1 MSYCVHCGVELHPT
15 ARVCPLCSTP
25 VVDPSAPAEAGGP
38 KPFPTQKTEVTTPSK
53 KELALL
59 LTVMFLSAAVC
70 CGVLNLFLRPQ
81 RMWSLYVLG
90 AVVMLWVWFVP
101 PLILRGM
108 PLWFRLFLDGLAVGT
123 YVLLIAIDLDGLEWF
138 MGLALPIILL
148 GDACV
153 LFLGALL
160 PRRSIL
166 SGVTL
171 LIGTVGVFLVGVEL
185 FIDMSVRGAWVPGWS
200 IVVLVVCV
208 ALIIPLVV
216 VRRVPNL
223 REEARRRFHM

>member
-1 MSYCVHCGVELHPT
+1 M
-15 ARVCPLCSTP
+15 
-25 VVDPSAPAEAGGP
+25 
-38 KPFPTQKTEVTTPSK
+38 
-53 KELALL
+53 
-59 LTVMFLSAAVC
+59 
-70 CGVLNLFLRPQ
+70 
-81 RMWSLYVLG
+81 
-90 AVVMLWVWFVP
+90 
-101 PLILRGM
+101 
-108 PLWFRLFLDGLAVGT
+108 
-123 YVLLIAIDLDGLEWF
+123 
-138 MGLALPIILL
+138 
-148 GDACV
+148 

-160 PRRSIL
+160 PRLSIL